1 MGRLLL
7 CGKEAENPYEVE
19 ELDLRLYTIE
29 ELCYY
34 VFHNVPLLRDDFID
48 ERLIGFIRR
57 ELQLPDIADKIARF
71 YHSPSDADNTLYM
84 LLSEVGYYSESE
96 LQEFQETLAKKR
108 KKNGP
113 ERVKDRADSL
123 ASQKRYQAAVRVYRT
138 LSDEDRDARVTDE
151 MKCEALEKMADCYG
165 RLCAYREALNCLERA
180 YNETGDERLLKKMYH
195 VCMLSGLELD
205 PFYFRDVPDA
215 AVSRWQQEYRSKEAA
230 LKATID
236 RDPAMEMFF
245 GDPVTLKKELEEYA
259 DSRKE
264 VCRRMLE

>member
-34 VFHNVPLLRDDFID
+34 IYHNVALLKDDFID
-48 ERLIGFIRR
+48 DRLVGFIRR
-57 ELQLPDIADKIARF
+57 ELALPDIADKIVRF

-96 LQEFQETLAKKR
+96 LQEFQEMLVRKR
-108 KKNGP
+108 RKNGP

-123 ASQKRYQAAVRVYRT
+123 AAQKRFQAAVRVYKT
-138 LSDEDRDARVTDE
+138 LSEETQDARVTDE
-151 MKCEALEKMADCYG
+151 MKHAALENMADCYG
-165 RLCAYREALNCLERA
+165 HLCAFESALRCLERV
-180 YNETGDERLLKKMYH
+180 YNETGDMRILKKMYMIC
-195 VCMLSGLELD
+195 VLSGADLD
-205 PFYFRDVPDA
+205 PFYFREISDDQL
-215 AVSRWQQEYRSKEAA
+215 SLWQQEYRSMEAS
-230 LKATID
+230 LKAAID
-236 RDPAMEMFF
+236 REPEMEMFF
-245 GDPVTLKKELEEYA
+245 KDPETVRKELEDYA
-259 DSRKE
+259 DNRKE